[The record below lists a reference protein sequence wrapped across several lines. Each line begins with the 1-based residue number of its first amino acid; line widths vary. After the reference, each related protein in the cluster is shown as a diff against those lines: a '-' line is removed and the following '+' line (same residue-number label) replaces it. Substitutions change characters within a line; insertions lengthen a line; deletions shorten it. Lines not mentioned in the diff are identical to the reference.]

1 MGVKRFGPWGARD
14 WSWARCSSWASD
26 SGPTA
31 DLLHGFHGCDFA
43 MGPIVTYDT
52 KLGGKHPLSFGL
64 RWVPTVTSK
73 NRLDSTSTFM
83 ATVTLVL

>member
-1 MGVKRFGPWGARD
+1 MGVKRFGPWGVGLVMGTVQQLG
-14 WSWARCSSWASD
+14 SD

-31 DLLHGFHGCDFA
+31 DLLHGFHGRDFA